1 MIIRLHSKNLTRAFT
16 RPVLVSIFLL
26 TNAFVWYS
34 YAIIILQKSVDSI
47 SLSLGFM
54 SNMLIWGI
62 HFAALIGS
70 ALIGVYLTRILGG
83 RKRFLAIWI
92 LIGTFASL
100 TPFALGTTD
109 IWGVIALGW
118 IFGFSF
124 GFGMPNCMG
133 YFNIQTQIENR
144 GKYGGFV
151 ILSTGI
157 LTVGLDLLGISGGLF
172 ELTITLAV
180 WRAIALVAVAFSKP
194 TMKIENTK
202 SAPSY
207 RTVISRKPFILYFV
221 PWVMFALLNYL
232 TTPVGQNVLSPS
244 VLSDLQLLGNVF
256 MGAFALVGGVFMD
269 LVGRKRLAIVGFVM
283 LGLSYSILG
292 FANDTP
298 AWYVHNVMN
307 GISWGI
313 LYVLF
318 VVTIWGDLSYAVP
331 SDKLY
336 ALGVSPF
343 FFSKFLQLTISA
355 QIVAAIPISAIFS
368 FTALFLF
375 LAVLPLIYAP
385 ETLPE
390 KIMKDRQLKT
400 YLEKAQKIASKAQKK
415 EKREKEKEAEEA
427 ESEFQVKQED
437 LEEAEEL
444 VEEYY

>member
-1 MIIRLHSKNLTRAFT
+1 M
-16 RPVLVSIFLL
+16 
-26 TNAFVWYS
+26 
-34 YAIIILQKSVDSI
+34 
-47 SLSLGFM
+47 
-54 SNMLIWGI
+54 
-62 HFAALIGS
+62 
-70 ALIGVYLTRILGG
+70 
-83 RKRFLAIWI
+83 
-92 LIGTFASL
+92 
-100 TPFALGTTD
+100 TD
-109 IWGVIALGW
+109 IWGVVALGL
-118 IFGFSF
+118 IFGFSL

-157 LTVGLDLLGISGGLF
+157 LTVGLDLLGISSGFF
-172 ELTITLAV
+172 ELTITLAA

-194 TMKIENTK
+194 TVKIEDTK

-207 RTVISRKPFILYFV
+207 RTIISRRPFILYFV

-232 TTPVGQNVLSPS
+232 TTPVGQNVLPPS

-256 MGAFALVGGVFMD
+256 LGVSALVGGALMD
-269 LVGRKRLAIVGFVM
+269 LVGRKRLAIVGFVI

-292 FANDTP
+292 FANETP
-298 AWYVHNVMN
+298 VWYVHNVMN

-318 VVTIWGDLSYAVP
+318 VVTIWGDLSYGAP

-343 FFSKFLQLTISA
+343 FFSKFLQLTINA
-355 QIVAAIPISAIFS
+355 QIVAAIPISSIFS

-390 KIMKDRQLKT
+390 KIMKNRELQT
-400 YLEKAQKIASKAQKK
+400 YVEKAQKIASKDQKK
-415 EKREKEKEAEEA
+415 EKEENKEEAEEA
-427 ESEFQVKQED
+427 EVEFEVKQED
-437 LEEAEEL
+437 FEEAQEL
-444 VEEYY
+444 AEKYY